1 MAVLTLGTLRAL
13 SSPLA
18 EPGLIYITHIQMGLS
33 SFRRESTGKFSSQ
46 SRRAPAR
53 KLQRQAPVLLLRA
66 LPTSHGGQTSRPT
79 VQNGGMGRNGLKEIN
94 LMSIKD
100 GMLVI
105 MANGI
110 IGSTIHGV

>member
-1 MAVLTLGTLRAL
+1 M
-13 SSPLA
+13 
-18 EPGLIYITHIQMGLS
+18 
-33 SFRRESTGKFSSQ
+33 
-46 SRRAPAR
+46 
-53 KLQRQAPVLLLRA
+53 
-66 LPTSHGGQTSRPT
+66 
-79 VQNGGMGRNGLKEIN
+79 QNGGMGRNGLKEIN